1 MKIDEKNSVRFVNMM
16 YNFCN
21 KYRIMFD
28 YEWRYANRDI
38 CDICNVKFTAGSR
51 CVTYEIDFSD
61 LHSLTEAAAPIMA
74 DVMNKFNINK
84 AGCSV
89 EIKEVIF
96 NPPATIVF
104 WADGTKTVVQARGE
118 EFDPEKG
125 LAMAISKK
133 ALGNWGNYYN
143 QFKKWTEKYEATPIC
158 HELKDHF
165 HSFEE
170 LMKFIKDLTDEW
182 NRKLKGSDV

>member
-1 MKIDEKNSVRFVNMM
+1 MRIDEKNSVRFIDMM

-21 KYRIMFD
+21 KYRIRFD
-28 YEWRYANRDI
+28 YEWDRLNHN
-38 CDICNVKFTAGSR
+38 ICNVKFTDGPR
-51 CVTYEIDFSD
+51 CVTYAIDFSD
-61 LHSLTEAAAPIMA
+61 LRSLTEAATPVMA

-89 EIKEVIF
+89 DIKNVIF

-104 WADGTKTVVQARGE
+104 WADGTKTVVQAREGD

-133 ALGNWGNYYN
+133 ALGNQGNYYN
-143 QFKKWTEKYEATPIC
+143 QFKKWTEKCKMRTIAFDPV
-158 HELKDHF
+158 
-165 HSFEE
+165 SFED
-170 LMKFIKDLTDEW
+170 LAMAVKKVFGIK
-182 NRKLKGSDV
+182 G

>member
-1 MKIDEKNSVRFVNMM
+1 MRIDEKNSVRFVDMM

-21 KYRIMFD
+21 KYRIRFD
-28 YEWRYANRDI
+28 YEWRCANHDI
-38 CDICNVKFTAGSR
+38 CDICNVRFTAGSR
-51 CVTYEIDFSD
+51 CATYEIDFSD

-104 WADGTKTVVQARGE
+104 WADGTKTVVQAREGD

-133 ALGNWGNYYN
+133 ALGNQGNYYN
-143 QFKKWTEKYEATPIC
+143 HFKKWTEKCKMTTIPFDAVT
-158 HELKDHF
+158 
-165 HSFEE
+165 FED
-170 LMKFIKDLTDEW
+170 LAAAVKKVFGIKD
-182 NRKLKGSDV
+182 